1 MLRSRPEGRGNRY
14 RLHPLAA
21 KYESVTDMQAA
32 FAYAAFAYALD
43 EMKSGK
49 LPAERRAAPHA
60 GVTF

>member
-1 MLRSRPEGRGNRY
+1 MRKP
-14 RLHPLAA
+14 HAA
-21 KYESVTDMQAA
+21 KYESVTDMEAA
-32 FAYAAFAYALD
+32 FAHALE